1 MENMSFT
8 KNANVFSRVDSVT
21 FEDVAAEVGAQVGL
35 PNWAQREL
43 QADENNVA
51 VQRYGFDIPFF
62 IIALLILL
70 FGVIMV
76 FSASFARSYYMSG
89 DPMWFFSRQAIF
101 AVLGVA
107 SMLVVSRIPTKVM
120 SRFSIHLLLFSILL
134 LILVLII
141 GLTINGARRWIGF
154 GGASDTSLTFQPS
167 EIAKLAVIMAFAQ
180 MMCKFGKKVKSFK
193 YGVFPFALITLIIV
207 ALLYRQP
214 HISAIIIIV
223 TIASVMMLA
232 GGTQLRW
239 FLLAGIFVCALIS
252 AIILPRMFAPVRY
265 DEPPLTVSEA
275 IIDASGGMG
284 YAGERIS
291 AWLDPDADPLNAG
304 FQTRQSLLAIGSG
317 GLFGQ
322 GLGQSRQKFLYLPE
336 EHNDFI
342 FAVISEELGF
352 IGAMLILSL
361 FTLLIIRGYWLSF
374 RAPDKF
380 GSLIVFGIT
389 SLLAIQVFF
398 NVAVVTNLIPATGI
412 SLPFFSYGGTALM
425 LQLVQIGIV
434 LSVSREIEVEKPKK
448 QQERSIDADE
458 HNLCVQRHGRPY

>member
-1 MENMSFT
+1 MENMNFA
-8 KNANVFSRVDSVT
+8 KNAEMFDRTAVERFDSIT
-21 FEDVAAEVGAQVGL
+21 AEKFDSAVADAGAHVGV
-35 PNWAQREL
+35 PNWAHREL
-43 QADENNVA
+43 QSEKEESVA
-51 VQRYGFDIPFF
+51 GRHGFDVPFF
-62 IIALLILL
+62 VIALLILL

-101 AVLGVA
+101 AVIGVA
-107 SMLVVSRIPTKVM
+107 SMLIVSRIPTRVM
-120 SRFSIHLLLFSILL
+120 SRFSVHLLLVSIFL
-134 LILVLII
+134 LVLVLMI

-154 GGASDTSLTFQPS
+154 GGAGDTSLTFQPS
-167 EIAKLAVIMAFAQ
+167 EVAKLAVIMAFAQ
-180 MMCKFGKKVKSFK
+180 IMCKFGKKMKSFK
-193 YGVFPFALITLIIV
+193 FGVLPFAVVTMFLV
-207 ALLYRQP
+207 VLLYRQP
-214 HISAIIIIV
+214 HISAIIIIA

-239 FLLAGIFVCALIS
+239 FLLLGIFLLTLVS
-252 AIILPRMFAPVRY
+252 AIILPRMYAPVRY
-265 DEPPLTVSEA
+265 GEPPLTVSEA
-275 IIDASGGMG
+275 VIDASRGMG

-352 IGAMLILSL
+352 IGALLILTL

-374 RAPDKF
+374 QASDKY

-398 NVAVVTNLIPATGI
+398 NVAVVTNIIPATGI
-412 SLPFFSYGGTALM
+412 SLPFFSYGGTALL

-434 LSVSREIEVEKPKK
+434 LSVSREIGMERPKK
-448 QQERSIDADE
+448 RQESE
-458 HNLCVQRHGRPY
+458 QENG